1 MPLIQDSSR
10 RSRLLAV
17 LSAAAF
23 VVVSLAIPAEAT
35 SVTFIETGT
44 SVDGHPLSVRAVL
57 TGTGTTLTIELYN
70 EGPASSKA
78 TDILSSFYFD
88 IADPVTGVRPV
99 LTYLSGTGQAFKV
112 TTSGTD
118 QPVSWT
124 PQTLTPNSSVSSNL
138 VAVNP
143 GDQGW
148 QFKTFSPPATIP
160 STLGFGLGTV
170 GNSTLKPPAFPND
183 ITFNGDVVS
192 GDTPGR
198 TMINLGIYSLGS
210 GTSGIVATDGIIDNF
225 LIRNH
230 AEFTF
235 LVTGSISSLNPF
247 DAEWVGGNVI
257 WGFGT
262 APETLFLPEPQ
273 SCVTVALIALGGIG
287 WRARHPRRRRSSPPC
302 PAMPLRRSK
311 TTSATP
317 TLERPGAH
325 GRAHRRG
332 NGRPPRQ
339 ARPFPRPFKALRGRH
354 GGSTRGPV
362 SRTRSPGFSGLRRGV
377 IAAATRASHQRPR
390 RSRAATGSA
399 PAPPAPAS
407 R

>member
-1 MPLIQDSSR
+1 MPLIHDSSP
-10 RSRLLAV
+10 RSRQLAV
-17 LSAAAF
+17 LSASAF
-23 VVVSLAIPAEAT
+23 VVVSLAMSAEAT
-35 SVTFIETGT
+35 TVTYIETGT
-44 SVDGHPLSVRAVL
+44 SAEGHPLSVRAAL
-57 TGTGTTLTIELYN
+57 TGTGTTLTIDLYN

-78 TDILSSFYFD
+78 TDILTSFYFN

-112 TTSGTD
+112 TKSGTD

-160 STLGFGLGTV
+160 PSLGFGLGTV
-170 GNSTLKPPAFPND
+170 GNSTLQPPLFPND
-183 ITFNGDVVS
+183 ITFNGNVVS
-192 GDTPGR
+192 GNTPGR

-210 GTSGIVATDGIIDNF
+210 GTSGIVATGGIIDNF

-247 DAEWVGGNVI
+247 DADWVGDNVT

-273 SCVTVALIALGGIG
+273 SCVTVAIIALAGIG
-287 WRARHPRRRRSSPPC
+287 WRARHPRRRRGSPPC
-302 PAMPLRRSK
+302 AAMPLRRSK

-317 TLERPGAH
+317 AMERPGAH
-325 GRAHRRG
+325 GRARRRG
-332 NGRPPRQ
+332 NGRPSRQ
-339 ARPFPRPFKALRGRH
+339 ARPSPRTVKALRGGH
-354 GGSTRGPV
+354 GSSPRGPV
-362 SRTRSPGFSGLRRGV
+362 SRTRSPGFSGPQRSV

-390 RSRAATGSA
+390 
-399 PAPPAPAS
+399 
-407 R
+407 

>member
-1 MPLIQDSSR
+1 
-10 RSRLLAV
+10 
-17 LSAAAF
+17 
-23 VVVSLAIPAEAT
+23 
-35 SVTFIETGT
+35 
-44 SVDGHPLSVRAVL
+44 
-57 TGTGTTLTIELYN
+57 
-70 EGPASSKA
+70 
-78 TDILSSFYFD
+78 
-88 IADPVTGVRPV
+88 V

-332 NGRPPRQ
+332 NGRPSRQ
-339 ARPFPRPFKALRGRH
+339 ARPSPRPVKALSGGH
-354 GGSTRGPV
+354 GGSPRGPV
-362 SRTRSPGFSGLRRGV
+362 SRTRPPGFSGSRLSV
-377 IAAATRASHQRPR
+377 TAAATRASRQLPR

>member
-10 RSRLLAV
+10 RSRLIAV

-339 ARPFPRPFKALRGRH
+339 ARPSPRPVKALSGGH
-354 GGSTRGPV
+354 GGSPRGPV
-362 SRTRSPGFSGLRRGV
+362 SRTRPPGFSGSRLSV
-377 IAAATRASHQRPR
+377 TAAATRASRQLPR